1 MLFYII
7 KSILK
12 SIQLSYIL
20 QSEYSLKINLSNSI
34 QSGDF
39 YYLIYHKYILLE
51 WIEFFKFF
59 FILVT
64 FQLLIFVKLKCH
76 YK

>member
-39 YYLIYHKYILLE
+39 YFLIYHKYILLE

-64 FQLLIFVKLKCH
+64 FQLLIFVKVEMPL
-76 YK
+76 